1 MVELIELNTERLRL
15 RQWRA
20 ADREPFAQLNAD
32 PRVMEFFPSPLERS
46 ASDAMAE
53 HIQSLISE
61 RGWGFWAVEVKEGNE
76 FIGFVGLHTPAPE
89 FPFSPCVEVGW
100 RIAFGHWGKG
110 YATEAA
116 KDALR
121 VGFELLHLPEIVSFT
136 AVHNRRSRAVM
147 DRLGMCEAAETF
159 EHPHVPVGHPVRQH
173 CLYRLSQEQW
183 QAWCRIT
190 RR

>member
-89 FPFSPCVEVGW
+89 FPFSPCVELAGGS
-100 RIAFGHWGKG
+100 RLYIGARATLQRLPKMHCGSASSCSIFPRSFPSRQFTIAG
-110 YATEAA
+110 
-116 KDALR
+116 R
-121 VGFELLHLPEIVSFT
+121 VRSWTGSACARLPKHSSIPMFQWVT
-136 AVHNRRSRAVM
+136 RSA
-147 DRLGMCEAAETF
+147 
-159 EHPHVPVGHPVRQH
+159 
-173 CLYRLSQEQW
+173 
-183 QAWCRIT
+183 
-190 RR
+190 

>member
-89 FPFSPCVEVGW
+89 FPFSPCVEV
-100 RIAFGHWGKG
+100 
-110 YATEAA
+110 
-116 KDALR
+116 
-121 VGFELLHLPEIVSFT
+121 FELLHLPEIVSFT

-147 DRLGMCEAAETF
+147 DRLGMCEAAET
-159 EHPHVPVGHPVRQH
+159 
-173 CLYRLSQEQW
+173 
-183 QAWCRIT
+183 
-190 RR
+190 